1 MTDFVTQPDG
11 TLKLRGSLTK
21 REVPKLHDSIL
32 SLSGVRRIDLSE
44 VTEADSSGVALLDL
58 IRRASGSGSALPVIG
73 AKPEIER
80 LLALF
85 EGGGEAE
92 KAPGERYNLFA
103 RVTELLIAAYREAGT
118 YFQLSADIIVWSI
131 HGVFDRR
138 GQRRGALV
146 RQLIDIGVNAVG
158 IVALLSLIL
167 GLILAL
173 QSAAQLEQF
182 GANVFVAMLLSLA
195 VVREMGPMMT
205 AILVAGRSG
214 SAIAAE
220 IATMKVSEELDALRV
235 MGLDPV
241 RYVVVPKFHAI
252 TIAMP
257 ILVALSIAMSML
269 GGVIIG
275 AVYLEVS
282 PASFFWNMIDAVD
295 IEDLTIAIIKSTVF
309 AWHIVIIGSHY
320 GFKATGGAEGVGR
333 MTTVSVVASIFV
345 VILTDVFFSFFY
357 LPS

>member
-1 MTDFVTQPDG
+1 MTDFVAQSDG

-21 REVPKLHDSIL
+21 EEVPELHDSIVT
-32 SLSGVRRIDLSE
+32 LSGVRRIDLSE

-58 IRRASGSGSALPVIG
+58 IRRGSGSRGDIPVIG

-80 LLALF
+80 LLSLF
-85 EGGGEAE
+85 EGGAEPEAPQ
-92 KAPGERYNLFA
+92 AERYNLFA
-103 RVTELLIAAYREAGT
+103 RVTELFIAAYREAGT
-118 YFQLSADIIVWSI
+118 YLQLSADVLVWSI
-131 HGVFDRR
+131 YGVFDRR
-138 GQRRGALV
+138 GQRRGALI
-146 RQLIDIGVNAVG
+146 RQLVEIGVNAVG

-182 GANVFVAMLLSLA
+182 GANIFVAMLLSLA

-220 IATMKVSEELDALRV
+220 ISTMKVSEELDALRV

-257 ILVALSIAMSML
+257 ILVALSIGMSML

-275 AVYLEVS
+275 VTYLGIS

-295 IEDLTIAIIKSTVF
+295 VEDLTIAIIKSTVF

>member
-1 MTDFVTQPDG
+1 MTDFVSKPDG
-11 TLKLRGSLTK
+11 TLRLRGSLTK
-21 REVPKLHDSIL
+21 QDVPIIHDSIL
-32 SLSGVRRIDLSE
+32 SVTGVRRIDLSE
-44 VTEADSSGVALLDL
+44 VTEADSSGVALLDML
-58 IRRASGSGSALPVIG
+58 RRKGDGGNEIPVVG
-73 AKPEIER
+73 ARPEIER
-80 LLALF
+80 LLSLF
-85 EGGGEAE
+85 EGGSVAG
-92 KAPGERYNLFA
+92 KPQGERYNLFA
-103 RVTELLIAAYREAGT
+103 KVTETLIGGVAEAKS
-118 YFQLSADIIVWSI
+118 YFQLSADIFVWSMY
-131 HGVFDRR
+131 GVFDRR
-138 GQRRGALV
+138 GQRRGALL
-146 RQLIDIGVNAVG
+146 RQTIEIGVNAVG
-158 IVALLSLIL
+158 IVSLLSLIL

-182 GANVFVAMLLSLA
+182 GANIFVSMLLSLA

-220 IATMKVSEELDALRV
+220 ISTMKVSEELDALRV

-257 ILVALSIAMSML
+257 ILVSISIAMSMI
-269 GGVIIG
+269 GGIIIG
-275 AVYLEVS
+275 VTYLGIT
-282 PASFFWNMIDAVD
+282 PTSFFWNMIDAVD
-295 IEDLTIAIIKSTVF
+295 VEDFLIAIIKSTVF

-345 VILTDVFFSFFY
+345 VILIDVFFSFFY

>member
-1 MTDFVTQPDG
+1 MTDFVAQTDG
-11 TLKLRGSLTK
+11 TLKLQGSLTK
-21 REVPKLHDSIL
+21 GDVPKLHDSIMK
-32 SLSGVRRIDLSE
+32 LSGIRQIDLSE
-44 VTEADSSGVALLDL
+44 VSEADSSGVALLDL
-58 IRRASGSGSALPVIG
+58 IRRSSGSGGEIPVVG

-80 LLALF
+80 LLTLF
-85 EGGGEAE
+85 EGGAKPETRRKE
-92 KAPGERYNLFA
+92 HYNPFA

-118 YFQLSADIIVWSI
+118 YFQLAADIFIWSI
-131 HGVFDRR
+131 YGVFDRR
-138 GQRRGALV
+138 GQRRGALG
-146 RQLIDIGVNAVG
+146 RQLIEIGVNAVG

-167 GLILAL
+167 GLILSL

-182 GANVFVAMLLSLA
+182 GANIFVAMLLSLA

-220 IATMKVSEELDALRV
+220 ISTMKVSEELDALRV

-257 ILVALSIAMSML
+257 ILVVLSIAMSML
-269 GGVIIG
+269 GGVIVG
-275 AVYLEVS
+275 MTYLGIS
-282 PASFFWNMIDAVD
+282 PASFLWNMIEAVD

-345 VILTDVFFSFFY
+345 VILIDVFFSFFY

>member
-1 MTDFVTQPDG
+1 MTDFVAQADG

-21 REVPKLHDSIL
+21 QEVPDLHDSIL
-32 SLSGVRRIDLSE
+32 SLSGIRRIDLSE

-58 IRRASGSGSALPVIG
+58 IRRASGSGSEIPFIG

-85 EGGGEAE
+85 EGGAKAE
-92 KAPGERYNLFA
+92 EGPKERYNLFA
-103 RVTELLIAAYREAGT
+103 RATELLIAAYREAGT
-118 YFQLSADIIVWSI
+118 YFQLSADIFIWSI

-138 GQRRGALV
+138 GQRRGALL

-275 AVYLEVS
+275 VAYLGIS
-282 PASFFWNMIDAVD
+282 PAAFFWNMIEAVD

-309 AWHIVIIGSHY
+309 AWHIVVIGSHY